1 MTRHSACHHEQG
13 RHTRLITS
21 TSVNAHCL
29 IPMKNAILMIPLKWL
44 ILKLI
49 NNRVY
54 NLRIVVMSV
63 WNMNSELNIHIVH
76 SYDYTPL
83 SSRAFWLW
91 YITGEEREIRS
102 KYSQQTGKESE
113 CWTHCRM
120 DCAMLSLVISLISPL
135 LSHAGARMGPPGLLV
150 TSLVTAHPMGHCCVM
165 CEPRDTA

>member
-1 MTRHSACHHEQG
+1 MSSITLY
-13 RHTRLITS
+13 RLITS

-49 NNRVY
+49 NNCVY
-54 NLRIVVMSV
+54 NLRVVVMSV

-120 DCAMLSLVISLISPL
+120 DCAMLSLVISLISALPCRCPHGTPGSPGHQPGHSTPDGPL
-135 LSHAGARMGPPGLLV
+135 LCYVWTERERHCV
-150 TSLVTAHPMGHCCVM
+150 TTNGFC
-165 CEPRDTA
+165 